1 MKVETE
7 KLVRV
12 KRYADMKGV
21 TTTAVYGWIEQGK
34 VKSVKIDDV
43 TFIMIEEDGTEE

>member
-7 KLVRV
+7 RLVRV

-43 TFIMIEEDGTEE
+43 TFIILEEDGKEE